1 MLTALFYIIC
11 FCTHGKYFD
20 SVFFGDHNDTFA
32 DYFKCVYGW
41 HDNPL
46 PPLKEQYRI
55 VTQIEKLFEQL
66 R

>member
-1 MLTALFYIIC
+1 MASR
-11 FCTHGKYFD
+11 D
-20 SVFFGDHNDTFA
+20 SFIKKGEGGAQPNISRVKLVEHLI
-32 DYFKCVYGW
+32 
-41 HDNPL
+41 PL

>member
-1 MLTALFYIIC
+1 M
-11 FCTHGKYFD
+11 GKNHASQYAN
-20 SVFFGDHNDTFA
+20 FGSLHTL
-32 DYFKCVYGW
+32 V
-41 HDNPL
+41 PL